1 MIEVNLLPG
10 GKKRSGKSR
19 GFSLSS
25 LSLPRLGGGGER
37 STDSYLIGAVGAGIL
52 SIAIM
57 AWLFFG
63 VRSDREEAQ
72 VSLEAQVQD
81 SIRFADL
88 LKRTNELTARRD
100 SIAQRVG
107 IIQEIDADRFV
118 WAHVLDEVSR
128 ALPDYTWLL
137 QITQTSSDP
146 LQIRIRGRAGNM
158 YAITTFMTNL
168 EASPFLRNVTV
179 ESIEQMQ
186 GEEDQRDVVQEFSLL
201 MSYESPPLD
210 QLETVPL
217 FENEPGGPAA
227 ADTTRS

>member
-1 MIEVNLLPG
+1 MIEVNLVPG
-10 GKKRSGKSR
+10 GRKRSGKGR
-19 GFSLSS
+19 GFSLSG
-25 LSLPRLGGGGER
+25 LSLPKFGGGGER
-37 STDSYLIGAVGAGIL
+37 SADPYVIGALGAGIL

-81 SIRFADL
+81 SVRFADII
-88 LKRTNELTARRD
+88 KRTSGLTARRD
-100 SIAQRVG
+100 SIARRVG

-118 WAHVLDEVSR
+118 WAHVLDEVER

-168 EASPFLRNVTV
+168 EASPFLRNVTP

-186 GEEDQRDVVQEFSLL
+186 GEEDQRDVVQEFSLT
-201 MSYESPPLD
+201 MYYESPPLD
-210 QLETVPL
+210 QMETVPL

-227 ADTTRS
+227 ADTTGS